1 MTALPKY
8 QSPVNLAKAPAKRSK
23 KVPVMRP
30 RPQNYGAIAVEIFI
44 KLSVNVVLSAAAITA
59 LSQLIPYQL
68 SQQTKLQELEL
79 ETAETAARVSQLEKE
94 FEFNTDPSQ
103 AQRVMQEYSTRVN
116 PNQVKV
122 VFVEP
127 EKKEKVKVA
136 TGNYPKED

>member
-8 QSPVNLAKAPAKRSK
+8 QSSVKLAKAPAKRSK
-23 KVPVMRP
+23 KIPVMRP
-30 RPQNYGAIAVEIFI
+30 RPQNYGVIAVEIFI
-44 KLSVNVVLSAAAITA
+44 KVSVNVVLSAAAITA

-68 SQQTKLQELEL
+68 SQKTKLQELEL
-79 ETAETAARVSQLEKE
+79 ETAETQARVSQLQKE

-127 EKKEKVKVA
+127 EKKRKSQSSN
-136 TGNYPKED
+136 GQLS